1 MNAFRQTF
9 FMLLV
14 NIMSN
19 TDIISVY
26 GTDTQVVFSAQGQ
39 LLKNDKRSGASY
51 QTYIMEFHY

>member
-39 LLKNDKRSGASY
+39 LLKNDTRSGASY